1 METIRILGKHVDEP
15 QPQLAFI
22 AAFLALLVLPLL
34 AMIGVSTLGLAA
46 AMLASMD
53 RMMNG
58 NAGWV
63 LLGIFIVWVVLVVA
77 AILLLI
83 SRLSRRGMRS

>member
-1 METIRILGKHVDEP
+1 MDKP
-15 QPQLAFI
+15 QPQVAFI

-46 AMLASMD
+46 GMLASMD

-83 SRLSRRGMRS
+83 SSLSRRGMRS